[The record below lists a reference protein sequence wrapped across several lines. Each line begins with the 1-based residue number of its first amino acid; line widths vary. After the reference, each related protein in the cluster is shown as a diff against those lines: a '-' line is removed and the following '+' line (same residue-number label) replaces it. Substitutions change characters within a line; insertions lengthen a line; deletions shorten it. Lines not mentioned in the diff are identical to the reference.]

1 MPALRITQSI
11 MTNRVLRN
19 LNTHTREILHLQDQ
33 LSTGRRVV
41 SPSDNPINA
50 RRALSLRT
58 LISNSQQYLDNI
70 SAISPQFQET
80 STSIETIYE
89 YGQRAREL
97 ALQAANGTYGP
108 EQLNNIAAEIDQL
121 LEGVLL
127 TANHTTNGRY
137 IFGGTRTDAPPYV
150 ATRDAGGQI
159 TSVGYVGN
167 NEAIRMAVSD
177 NATMAINEPGPSALQ
192 GGGTDIFQTLIDLRD
207 NLRAG
212 NQNSIRDL
220 RLVELDQISDQA
232 MGALARIGA
241 KQNRLER
248 LTTEF
253 EDFILQ
259 YEEQMSN
266 QVDADFADVV
276 VSLNAQS
283 NAYQAA
289 LSAAAQVIQPSL
301 LNFLS

>member
-1 MPALRITQSI
+1 MPAMRITQSI

-41 SPSDNPINA
+41 NPSDNPINA

-89 YGQRAREL
+89 HGQRAREL

-150 ATRDAGGQI
+150 ATRDANGQI
-159 TSVGYVGN
+159 TSVAYAGN
-167 NEAIRMAVSD
+167 MESIRMAVSD

-212 NQNSIRDL
+212 DQNSIRDL
-220 RLVELDQISDQA
+220 RLAELDQISDQA

>member
-1 MPALRITQSI
+1 MPAMRITQSI

-41 SPSDNPINA
+41 NPSDNPINA

-89 YGQRAREL
+89 HGQRAREL

-150 ATRDAGGQI
+150 ATRDANGQI
-159 TSVGYVGN
+159 TSVAYAGN
-167 NEAIRMAVSD
+167 MESIRMAVSD

-192 GGGTDIFQTLIDLRD
+192 GGGTDIFQALIDLRD

-212 NQNSIRDL
+212 DQNSIRDL
-220 RLVELDQISDQA
+220 RLAELDQISDQA